1 MPDLRTSLGRLTLN
15 NPVTVASGTYG
26 YGTEYLDFYPPDR
39 LGAVFLKGITMKP
52 RAGNLPPRIV
62 ETPAGMLNAIGL
74 QNVGLDAFIKEK
86 MAALKDVPGTFIAN
100 VAAESVEEFAIMAE
114 RLSAV
119 PNLAAIEVNVSCPNV
134 KQGGMAFGVSAKAT
148 EEITHAVRQSTPL
161 PVIVKLSPNVTSV
174 SEIARAAEAGGADAL
189 SLINTLLGM
198 VLDVETRRPML
209 GNMTGG
215 LSGPAVRPVAVRMV
229 WDVAKNVRIP
239 LIGMGGIRT
248 ARDAVEFLLAG
259 ASAVSIGT
267 AVFQDPMSPLKILD
281 GIRDYMTGHGMTRM
295 ADIIGKIEVEA

>member
-39 LGAVFLKGITMKP
+39 LGALFLKGITMKP

-148 EEITHAVRQSTPL
+148 EEITRAVRQATPL

-295 ADIIGKIEVEA
+295 TDIIGKIEVEA